1 MSLGVALGVGGAAGV
16 APPAALGVDV
26 AGVAPIPGE
35 LQRHADAPAKLTIG
49 GAGALSDVGGWV
61 ALGVDDAAG
70 LAPPAALGVDVAG
83 VAPIPRELQ
92 RHADAAGLAPA
103 TLTIGVTGAL
113 SDVAPIQVANTA
125 AGLDLIKFFLARGW
139 WSLFSSKISSMVLK

>member
-35 LQRHADAPAKLTIG
+35 LQRHADA
-49 GAGALSDVGGWV
+49 
-61 ALGVDDAAG
+61 
-70 LAPPAALGVDVAG
+70 
-83 VAPIPRELQ
+83 
-92 RHADAAGLAPA
+92 AGLAPA
-103 TLTIGVTGAL
+103 KLTIGVTGAL

-125 AGLDLIKFFLARGW
+125 AGLDLIKFFLARG
-139 WSLFSSKISSMVLK
+139 

>member
-35 LQRHADAPAKLTIG
+35 LQRHADAAGLASAKLTIG

-61 ALGVDDAAG
+61 ALGVDDAVGGA
-70 LAPPAALGVDVAG
+70 APPAALGVDVGG

-103 TLTIGVTGAL
+103 KLTIGVTGAL
-113 SDVAPIQVANTA
+113 STVAPIQVANTA
-125 AGLDLIKFFLARGW
+125 AGLDLIKFFLARG
-139 WSLFSSKISSMVLK
+139 

>member
-16 APPAALGVDV
+16 ALGVDV

-83 VAPIPRELQ
+83 VDM
-92 RHADAAGLAPA
+92 DASY
-103 TLTIGVTGAL
+103 TRTIFPLPEKTSAQIFIIYF
-113 SDVAPIQVANTA
+113 S
-125 AGLDLIKFFLARGW
+125 KF
-139 WSLFSSKISSMVLK
+139 

>member
-1 MSLGVALGVGGAAGV
+1 MSLGVALGVALGVGGAAGV
-16 APPAALGVDV
+16 ALGVDV

-70 LAPPAALGVDVAG
+70 LALGVDVAG
-83 VAPIPRELQ
+83 V
-92 RHADAAGLAPA
+92 APA

-139 WSLFSSKISSMVLK
+139 LSLFSSKISSMVLK

>member
-1 MSLGVALGVGGAAGV
+1 MSLGVALGVGGAA
-16 APPAALGVDV
+16 PPSALGVDV

-35 LQRHADAPAKLTIG
+35 LQRHAGLASAKLTIG

-61 ALGVDDAAG
+61 ALGVDDAVGGA
-70 LAPPAALGVDVAG
+70 APPAALGVDVGG

-103 TLTIGVTGAL
+103 KLTIGVTGAL

-125 AGLDLIKFFLARGW
+125 AGLDPIKFFLARGW

>member
-1 MSLGVALGVGGAAGV
+1 MSLGVGGWVALGVGGAAGV
-16 APPAALGVDV
+16 AP
-26 AGVAPIPGE
+26 
-35 LQRHADAPAKLTIG
+35 
-49 GAGALSDVGGWV
+49 SVGGLV
-61 ALGVDDAAG
+61 VSATLAQSGVDAAG

-83 VAPIPRELQ
+83 V
-92 RHADAAGLAPA
+92 APA

-139 WSLFSSKISSMVLK
+139 LSLFSSKISSMVLK